1 MISSTPPMVSPRRV
15 SRKFRSPPGVR
26 PENSA
31 ADSPPLA
38 DSPPRTSSSARA
50 SSSPRGAAP
59 PASVGSC
66 SARLRSVFSRTPA
79 LSVPV
84 VLGLV
89 RPGHV
94 HVDVLGLLLGQLGQ
108 VHPERLQVQPG
119 DLLVQ
124 HLRQPVH

>member
-31 ADSPPLA
+31 ADSPPRA
-38 DSPPRTSSSARA
+38 SSSARG
-50 SSSPRGAAP
+50 SSSPRGATP